1 MTTRT
6 RLRAAVLALAVVLAL
21 TACDSEAET
30 TSQTLI
36 PDIDLRTSGQEG

>member
-6 RLRAAVLALAVVLAL
+6 RLRAAVLAVALILAL

-36 PDIDLRTSGQEG
+36 PDIDLRTSGQVG

>member
-6 RLRAAVLALAVVLAL
+6 RLRAAVLALALILAL

-30 TSQTLI
+30 LL
-36 PDIDLRTSGQEG
+36 PDIDLQTGGQEG